1 MFRFP
6 MKPKCLDLKKKK
18 GKKEMADEP
27 RKLCVISGEFHVYSL
42 QQTVDTHITYKYNQT
57 TNIHSLQIGQ

>member
-1 MFRFP
+1 
-6 MKPKCLDLKKKK
+6 
-18 GKKEMADEP
+18 MADEP
-27 RKLCVISGEFHVYSL
+27 RKLCVISGEYHVYSL